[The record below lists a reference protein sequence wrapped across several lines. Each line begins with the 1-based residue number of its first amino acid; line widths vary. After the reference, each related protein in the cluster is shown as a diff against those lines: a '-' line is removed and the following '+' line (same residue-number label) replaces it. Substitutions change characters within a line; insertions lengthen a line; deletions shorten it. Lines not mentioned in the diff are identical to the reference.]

1 MATSC
6 RSLAVRPSS
15 AEYSPTDGHFDGA
28 VTSALPVVNAMPAFV
43 DAPPGIVNHG
53 SLPLVTA
60 AHLVGIDYA
69 AHASVGSTS
78 KLSPDE
84 AGGFP
89 DELRRL
95 HRAQVEVR
103 LDAGLGRYD

>member
-1 MATSC
+1 MPLARAIPSPRRLRSSGSRWTS
-6 RSLAVRPSS
+6 
-15 AEYSPTDGHFDGA
+15 F
-28 VTSALPVVNAMPAFV
+28 
-43 DAPPGIVNHG
+43 NHG
-53 SLPLVTA
+53 NLPLVTA

-69 AHASVGSTS
+69 ADASVGSTS